1 MAKFQY
7 TAVNSEGSTLHGVV
21 EADDIRS
28 AKKELNSLDLQVVDL
43 KEIDLKTKLV
53 KSSLNKYKFEA
64 VNEEGKVVKGT
75 ISAIDEN
82 KAFAR
87 LVSEYK
93 LQVNKIAHINAS
105 NKSFDD
111 STDKV
116 KEKKQE
122 QIDPSRVKSLRGI
135 LIPLM
140 DDLKALMKHVRT
152 DLSDQ
157 IGDASREFLDKY
169 ILHLDKIKFSDNLV
183 NVQSVCLKIC
193 NVLEQSDLFFENG
206 EKVDEKLRVNLM
218 ARDLDKKFKNY
229 DTPPSRQSLVFAD
242 SKPDSLYNLIAVVF
256 QSKSKNQRNL
266 AIKNLLVRL
275 KSVFRYDGEF
285 VRPVLRG
292 LREVSLWLFLL
303 YGVMFVIFHF
313 ISVKAVRFEVP
324 AIFSVYQTN
333 ILIYIVVGALIG
345 HLSLEIVDRF
355 VKKPL
360 LKLVV
365 NSMFLV
371 LFLMIC
377 INL

>member
-1 MAKFQY
+1 
-7 TAVNSEGSTLHGVV
+7 
-21 EADDIRS
+21 
-28 AKKELNSLDLQVVDL
+28 
-43 KEIDLKTKLV
+43 
-53 KSSLNKYKFEA
+53 
-64 VNEEGKVVKGT
+64 
-75 ISAIDEN
+75 
-82 KAFAR
+82 
-87 LVSEYK
+87 
-93 LQVNKIAHINAS
+93 
-105 NKSFDD
+105 
-111 STDKV
+111 
-116 KEKKQE
+116 
-122 QIDPSRVKSLRGI
+122 
-135 LIPLM
+135 
-140 DDLKALMKHVRT
+140 
-152 DLSDQ
+152 
-157 IGDASREFLDKY
+157 
-169 ILHLDKIKFSDNLV
+169 
-183 NVQSVCLKIC
+183 
-193 NVLEQSDLFFENG
+193 
-206 EKVDEKLRVNLM
+206 M